1 MPLSREQ
8 QQYAEQAL
16 AVVPV
21 VLRTFRRR
29 HPEWRRCLS
38 RMDCEGIAG
47 LAVTKAAG
55 TYDPARSQVTT
66 YFSTAICNA
75 LTKAVQREYR
85 EARNTAIHATERDRV
100 RTLAARDTRQL
111 DQMQGAVDEALS
123 SLPAKARLLIELRFK
138 RRMSLR
144 QIAEQSGRDARTI
157 QGWMDDAMA
166 ALETLLRSDFGPP

>member
-1 MPLSREQ
+1 
-8 QQYAEQAL
+8 
-16 AVVPV
+16 
-21 VLRTFRRR
+21 
-29 HPEWRRCLS
+29 
-38 RMDCEGIAG
+38 MDCEGIAG